1 LWAVN
6 ATAGTVAWRRRL
18 RTYEGSRRDG
28 RILTNYAILGADGTT
43 LWLNIDGPLGVALE
57 DGHVVADAARIEQ
70 RNPGLAGKLIFERGY
85 VAFGRHGLQLTLD
98 DASQWRIDAADLSAA
113 PRDTPVSRPGGIVP
127 PANPLP
133 SSTSQFQ
140 MRSLSIGKAWL
151 GVLTD
156 AEAEYL
162 SHPPTIP
169 GRAPNERPGAL
180 QQFLNENHVPQ
191 PLNDPLP
198 QAYRLWKAK
207 LTEVSAAPS
216 GWPKELPDR
225 WGKRTEFSD
234 YRPLPDAPSF
244 LKAGLLREHSD
255 AKVPLWYRD
264 PDSVLVLHTDKL
276 GPAGRLVVS
285 RVSGP
290 DGVPVW
296 KVSLPLASLHSAM
309 RGENDLFMWGR
320 EPGAKDER
328 GTDWDSEHA
337 KLVRIDVASGQSIV
351 LDLTVEGLTR
361 PALGLE

>member
-1 LWAVN
+1 
-6 ATAGTVAWRRRL
+6 
-18 RTYEGSRRDG
+18 
-28 RILTNYAILGADGTT
+28 
-43 LWLNIDGPLGVALE
+43 
-57 DGHVVADAARIEQ
+57 
-70 RNPGLAGKLIFERGY
+70 
-85 VAFGRHGLQLTLD
+85 
-98 DASQWRIDAADLSAA
+98 
-113 PRDTPVSRPGGIVP
+113 
-127 PANPLP
+127 
-133 SSTSQFQ
+133 

-169 GRAPNERPGAL
+169 GRDPNERPGAL

-198 QAYRLWKAK
+198 QAYRLWKAR